1 MIYATCLNESSE
13 MVCNEYS
20 IMDIISESVSTIV
33 EFCLTEMELM
43 DESHID
49 DKYRNPKKK
58 TKFDL
63 IKEMVLRLWESFKTW
78 CKSTKQKLLD
88 VVAKVKAKINIR
100 VKQKKSSSSSDTT
113 SSKPKVK
120 TLVLNDK
127 FNKIDES
134 KLMKNEILDL
144 SKYLQNYDKNLFE
157 NYDNSTYTQS
167 LIQDVTGGE
176 FSSID
181 DIKGKELVEEKDI
194 TEEEKNNINDIN
206 ELTKKY
212 DNMISEVDHYFN
224 KLQDSIKKAE
234 SKFKG
239 QMLPTAY
246 SDDNI
251 SAISSTPLQTK
262 NMQQI
267 INTVAKM
274 IGAQSGV
281 VRNIVYAKVDAISK
295 VIESRAN

>member
-1 MIYATCLNESSE
+1 MIYATCINEQQNFDNTDYVLNIIQENNNTIIQYYLDEIDLLNEA
-13 MVCNEYS
+13 
-20 IMDIISESVSTIV
+20 
-33 EFCLTEMELM
+33 F
-43 DESHID
+43 ID

-58 TKFDL
+58 TKFEILKELVNKLWTSFREWCKTIKQKITDL
-63 IKEMVLRLWESFKTW
+63 IN
-78 CKSTKQKLLD
+78 
-88 VVAKVKAKINIR
+88 KVKTKIMAKRNNPN
-100 VKQKKSSSSSDTT
+100 KQQSDSSSKTKAT
-113 SSKPKVK
+113 VK

-157 NYDNSTYTQS
+157 NYDNSAYTQS
-167 LIQDVTGGE
+167 LVQDVTGGE

-206 ELTKKY
+206 ELAKKY

-262 NMQQI
+262 TMQQI

>member
-1 MIYATCLNESSE
+1 MIYATCLNEQQNFDNTDCMLNIIQE
-13 MVCNEYS
+13 NNNTIIQYYLDEIDLLNEA
-20 IMDIISESVSTIV
+20 
-33 EFCLTEMELM
+33 F
-43 DESHID
+43 ID

-58 TKFDL
+58 TKFEILKELANKLWTSFKEWCKTIKQKITDL
-63 IKEMVLRLWESFKTW
+63 IN
-78 CKSTKQKLLD
+78 
-88 VVAKVKAKINIR
+88 KVKTKIMAKRNNPN
-100 VKQKKSSSSSDTT
+100 KQQSDSSSKTKAT
-113 SSKPKVK
+113 VK

-157 NYDNSTYTQS
+157 NYDNSAYTQS
-167 LIQDVTGGE
+167 LVQDVTSGE

-206 ELTKKY
+206 ELSKKY

-267 INTVAKM
+267 INTVVKM

>member
-13 MVCNEYS
+13 IVCNEYS

-134 KLMKNEILDL
+134 KLMRSEILNL
-144 SKYLQNYDKNLFE
+144 SAALQNYDKELYE
-157 NYDNSTYTQS
+157 NYNNTTYTES
-167 LIQDVTGGE
+167 VVKDITNGE

-181 DIKGKELVEEKDI
+181 DIKGKELVSESEISED
-194 TEEEKNNINDIN
+194 EANNIN
-206 ELTKKY
+206 ELNNLAKKY
-212 DNMISEVDHYFN
+212 DSMISEVDNYFN
-224 KLQDSIKKAE
+224 RLQDSIKKAE
-234 SKFKG
+234 AKFKG
-239 QMLPTAY
+239 QIMPTEY
-246 SDDNI
+246 SDDNV
-251 SAISSTPLQTK
+251 SAKSNNPLETRKLQF
-262 NMQQI
+262 I
-267 INTVAKM
+267 INTSVKM

-281 VRNIVYAKVDAISK
+281 VRNIVYAKVDAISR
-295 VIESRAN
+295 VIEGRG